1 VTNTPARQQHAAVR
15 PWRDIRV
22 LRVVTQVAVLLA
34 IGIGIGFLANNLMS
48 AMADRNLTFGY
59 GFLDQRAGFEIGDSP
74 VPYSANDTYGQAF
87 LVGLLN
93 TVFLS
98 VVGMVLAT
106 ALGIVLGVARLS
118 PNWLLSRAVGGYVEI
133 IRNTP
138 LLLQLFV
145 IYFVVLVQLP
155 PIQDSISVAG
165 ALFLNQRGLFVP
177 APQASS
183 ALVPWLAIVAV
194 AIALAIGGRMV
205 GSKLAKDGH
214 RNFLSRH
221 AGRIGTVLVLVVA
234 IGAWVLLPET
244 PLGFDLP
251 VAGRFNFS
259 GGLALSTAFT
269 AILVGLVLYT
279 AAFIAEVIRG
289 GIQAVRP
296 GQVEAAYALGL
307 SDRDTLR
314 LVVFPQAL
322 RIIVPPLTSQY
333 LNLAKNSSLAIAVG
347 YPDLFK
353 VGTTMANQTG
363 QPISV
368 IALVMGTYLA
378 ISLATSL
385 LMNLYNRRVQ
395 VLER

>member
-1 VTNTPARQQHAAVR
+1 MP
-15 PWRDIRV
+15 PWRDVRV
-22 LRVVTQVAVLLA
+22 LRVIAQVVVLLA
-34 IGIGIGFLANNLMS
+34 IGVGIGYLANNLLS
-48 AMADRNLTFGY
+48 AMSERNLTFGY
-59 GFLDQRAGFEIGDSP
+59 GFLAQRAGFEIGESP
-74 VPYSANDTYGQAF
+74 VPYNANDTYGQAF
-87 LVGLLN
+87 LVGVLN

-98 VVGMVLAT
+98 VVGIVLAT
-106 ALGIVLGVARLS
+106 LLGMVLGVARLS
-118 PNWLLSRAVGGYVEI
+118 PNWLLSRIVGAYIEL

-155 PIQDSISVAG
+155 PVADSLSFADAV
-165 ALFLNQRGLFVP
+165 FLNQRGLFVP
-177 APQASS
+177 SPRFAGTF
-183 ALVPWLAIVAV
+183 LPWLAVVGVAV
-194 AIALAIGGRMV
+194 VAAVVGRAVGARRERARLEHAGHGGW
-205 GSKLAKDGH
+205 
-214 RNFLSRH
+214 LSRH
-221 AGRIGTVLVLVVA
+221 AGLVGAVAILAAAVLTWLVL
-234 IGAWVLLPET
+234 PQS
-244 PLGFDLP
+244 PFSFDVP

-289 GIQAVRP
+289 GIQAVRH
-296 GQVEAAYALGL
+296 GQVEAAQALGL

-314 LVVFPQAL
+314 LVIFPQAL

-368 IALVMGTYLA
+368 IALVMGTYLL